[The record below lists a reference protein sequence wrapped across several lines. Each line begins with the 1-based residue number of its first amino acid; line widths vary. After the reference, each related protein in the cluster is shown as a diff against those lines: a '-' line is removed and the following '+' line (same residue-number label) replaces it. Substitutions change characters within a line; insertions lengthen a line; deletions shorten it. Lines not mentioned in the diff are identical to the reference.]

1 MKVLILKPSSLGDV
15 VQALPVLRMLKRH
28 RPDAR
33 VHWWISAE
41 LAPLLENDPDLE
53 GIIPFDRR
61 EASNPFFWPE
71 LYLHVRQMRNLRC
84 DYVLDLQSL
93 ARSAVVAW
101 FANGATTIGLDDPRE
116 AAPMFHDLS
125 IPRASWQ
132 THAVDWYVSALK
144 PLDVPI
150 DWNFSW
156 LPPRPEVQKRVVERF
171 PKSFPR
177 VVLIPG
183 ARWENKRWPLEYFV
197 ELTRVLLAHDPKLQ
211 ITLLGSKADLA
222 TGLALKRV
230 CPERVQDLT
239 GRTTLPEM
247 IEVLRET
254 EVAVT
259 NDTGPMHIAAA
270 LGIPLVPI
278 FGPTSPARTGP
289 FGQVHRALQQ
299 RLPCVPC
306 MRSDCRN
313 DLPLACLTGVTPG
326 QVFTETISRLN
337 LNKRA
342 PERVD
347 SNNRLER

>member
-15 VQALPVLRMLKRH
+15 VQALPVLRMIKRH
-28 RPDAR
+28 RPGAK
-33 VHWWISAE
+33 VYWWISTE

-71 LYLHVRQMRNLRC
+71 LFLHVRQMRNLKF

-116 AAPMFHDLS
+116 AAPTFFDLAL
-125 IPRASWQ
+125 PRLSWN
-132 THAVDWYVSALK
+132 THAVDWYLSALK
-144 PLDVPI
+144 PLDIPI
-150 DWNFSW
+150 CWDFSW
-156 LPPRPEVQKRVVERF
+156 FPPRPEVQHRVAERF
-171 PKSFPR
+171 PRLTPR

-183 ARWENKRWPLEYFV
+183 ARWENKRWPLEYFL
-197 ELTRVLLAHDPKLQ
+197 ELTRLLLRHNQHLQ
-211 ITLLGSKADLA
+211 VTVLGSKSDLA
-222 TGLALKRV
+222 TGLALKRIS
-230 CPERVQDLT
+230 PERVQDLT

-270 LGIPLVPI
+270 LGTPLVPI
-278 FGPTSPARTGP
+278 FGPTSPSRTGP
-289 FGQVHRALQQ
+289 FGQVDQAL
-299 RLPCVPC
+299 RHKLPCVPC
-306 MRSDCRN
+306 MSSRCHVDP
-313 DLPLACLTGVTPG
+313 PLACLTGVAPA
-326 QVFTETISRLN
+326 QVFAATIARL
-337 LNKRA
+337 
-342 PERVD
+342 PSE
-347 SNNRLER
+347 

>member
-33 VHWWISAE
+33 VHWWISTE

-71 LYLHVRQMRNLRC
+71 LFLHVRQMRNLRF

-116 AAPMFHDLS
+116 AAPTFYDLS
-125 IPRASWQ
+125 VPRASWH
-132 THAVDWYVSALK
+132 THAVDWYLSTLK
-144 PLDVPI
+144 PLGVPI
-150 DWNFSW
+150 NWDISW
-156 LPPRPEVQKRVVERF
+156 LPPRPEVQKRVAERF
-171 PKSFPR
+171 PNSSRR

-183 ARWENKRWPLEYFV
+183 ARWENKRWPLDYFT
-197 ELTRVLLAHDPKLQ
+197 ELARLLLRHEQNLQ
-211 ITLLGSKADLA
+211 VTVLGSKADLA
-222 TGLALKRV
+222 TGLALKRI

-247 IEVLRET
+247 VEVLRET
-254 EVAVT
+254 KVAVT

-270 LGIPLVPI
+270 LRIPLVPI

-289 FGQVHRALQQ
+289 FGQLQRVLQ
-299 RLPCVPC
+299 EDLPCVPC
-306 MRSDCRN
+306 MRVHCDN
-313 DLPLACLTGVTPG
+313 DLPLACLKGLGPN
-326 QVFTETISRLN
+326 QVFAETISRLST
-337 LNKRA
+337 
-342 PERVD
+342 E
-347 SNNRLER
+347 